1 MKAQGVL
8 ARKKVEPVERVEADK
23 KKLGRVEAL
32 TLAREAAKV
41 VSIRGKQVTVFDLKK
56 DKPSDDE
63 LAAAILGPFGNLRA
77 PALRRGT
84 TLIVGFN
91 EAAYRDALT

>member
-8 ARKKVEPVERVEADK
+8 ARKKLEPAQRVEADK
-23 KKLGRVEAL
+23 TKLGRAEAL
-32 TLAREAAKV
+32 KLARAAEKV
-41 VSIRGKQVTVFDLKK
+41 VSIRGKSVTVFDLEK
-56 DKPSDDE
+56 DKPTDDE

-77 PALRRGT
+77 PTLRRGT

-91 EAAYRDALT
+91 EDAYAEVLR